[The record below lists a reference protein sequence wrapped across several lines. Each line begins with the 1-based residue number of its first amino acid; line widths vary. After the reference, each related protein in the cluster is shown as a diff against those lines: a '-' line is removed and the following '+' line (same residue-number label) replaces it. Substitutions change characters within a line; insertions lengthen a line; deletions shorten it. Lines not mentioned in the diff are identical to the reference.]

1 MSSRLQKI
9 YNEEIKNN
17 LQKKMQYKSS
27 MEVPKIT
34 KITINVGLGEAVKD
48 KKVVE
53 AALQDIEK
61 ISGQKP
67 VITKAKKI
75 NCCI

>member
-9 YNEEIKNN
+9 YNEEIKIS
-17 LQKKMQYKSS
+17 LLKKMKYKSS
-27 MEVPKIT
+27 MEVPCIT

-53 AALQDIEK
+53 QAIGDIEK
-61 ISGQKP
+61 ISG
-67 VITKAKKI
+67 
-75 NCCI
+75 

>member
-9 YNEEIKNN
+9 YNEGNKNN

-48 KKVVE
+48 KKVV
-53 AALQDIEK
+53 A
-61 ISGQKP
+61 SGFRGY
-67 VITKAKKI
+67 
-75 NCCI
+75 